1 MGDKMLNNKN
11 GEARY
16 LSYEEIPYV
25 LDASKVTQVLGL
37 PRTTVIEL
45 MKMPGFP
52 VISFGKA
59 KIVKKD
65 DLFAWLDRSENRD
78 SPNTNQ
84 QNKKKTNRRKSI

>member
-1 MGDKMLNNKN
+1 MLNNKN

-16 LSYEEIPYV
+16 LSYEDIPYV

-37 PRTTVIEL
+37 PRTAVIAL

-52 VISFGKA
+52 LIRFGKA

-65 DLFAWLDRSENRD
+65 DLFAWLDRYENRE

-84 QNKKKTNRRKSI
+84 QNKKKTNRRKAYE

>member
-25 LDASKVTQVLGL
+25 LDASKVKQALGL
-37 PRTTVIEL
+37 PRTTVLAL
-45 MKMPGFP
+45 MKTPGFP
-52 VISFGKA
+52 VICFGKA

-84 QNKKKTNRRKSI
+84 QNKKTNRRKSI

>member
-25 LDASKVTQVLGL
+25 LDVSKVKQVLGL
-37 PRTTVIEL
+37 PRTTVLAL
-45 MKMPGFP
+45 MKTPGFP

-65 DLFAWLDRSENRD
+65 DLFAWLDRYENCE
-78 SPNTNQ
+78 SPNTKQ
-84 QNKKKTNRRKSI
+84 QNKKKTNRRKRT